1 MILSPVLYAH
11 CLQLTFDSYYSIIC
25 DLSINQHYQH
35 YQQYAP
41 EAPWDTAETLHIFR
55 QTIRQLANLAHTT
68 SPSQSHFAS
77 YLRILELLAHVK
89 IGVLLVDLTK
99 NNILNTTTGSTSQ
112 QHQQQHE
119 QESQEALQV
128 LADLFRTILQ
138 SVRLEHPPEIAE
150 LTQQTI
156 SACLEEYYEGI
167 VLPTPLLDELL
178 IAIGQ
183 GPLVLVTNPQKAA
196 AAAAA
201 KHNKRSLPPHQ
212 IEQVNPSY
220 LVAASVVRNTV
231 NRLSTPIAQLL
242 NGLLNGNPRTVA
254 ESSIQTDALS
264 GHHLFAMPQPQE
276 QTWTANVWSIVYE
289 FHKIA
294 PPILTTVIGTVAN
307 FLTVPHVQPRL
318 AVVQL
323 LGKLFTAN
331 HATLARQF
339 RPCFR
344 AWLTRAND
352 VDTEIRLSMIQ
363 HLIPL
368 LTCGTTSTGG
378 GNIGGNIGI
387 GETTHGG
394 DNICQDAQQTLG
406 HLLEHDACPEVRLDI
421 LHRVCDLA
429 YRHRTAVSPHLLTLV
444 ASRVSSKHKQER
456 KDALTGL
463 AQTYHRQY
471 MAHHLQVI
479 HAGGDNVDLEC
490 ILDVLRRTTTLS
502 RDDDDHHDNDDDH
515 EDHVYRWIP
524 QKIFECVCVTDLMDT
539 EMRSRVVQVV
549 DELLLGSELPKSTK
563 KWTPTAR
570 AVGLA
575 MLLDAIPP
583 HSNAD
588 SWMNNLLA
596 QRAKLQHALAQYL
609 DARALVKKQPV
620 GSEQALTANAKA
632 EDLLEV
638 VAHLTAPPPGTNN
651 NSNNMSTSSMSM
663 IGQGAERNPILAK
676 FHAAKDK
683 HIFRILSTIVT
694 PTHSN
699 AARIRAL
706 EELPKRV
713 KSLGDATVTWVKTL
727 ARRCTMGDF
736 CNVQVIHH
744 CIMLCQE
751 CFREEDL
758 GACMAFFKCVQLASQ
773 HYPELCATPEAFGT
787 LLELFT
793 EARGMPQGKY
803 RKEVDQSGLVTVLSS
818 ILAAAAPSSI
828 TVRKETSGKKEG
840 KWESVVWLILESN
853 HPCFVL
859 FCFVFSINGRET
871 RVQSLMRPFT
881 SSC

>member
-1 MILSPVLYAH
+1 
-11 CLQLTFDSYYSIIC
+11 
-25 DLSINQHYQH
+25 
-35 YQQYAP
+35 
-41 EAPWDTAETLHIFR
+41 
-55 QTIRQLANLAHTT
+55 LANLAHTT
-68 SPSQSHFAS
+68 SPKQPHFAS

-89 IGVLLVDLTK
+89 IGVVLVDLSK
-99 NNILNTTTGSTSQ
+99 NLNQ
-112 QHQQQHE
+112 EHE

-156 SACLEEYYEGI
+156 SACLEEYYEGV
-167 VLPTPLLDELL
+167 VLPTPLLDEVL
-178 IAIGQ
+178 IAMGQ

-196 AAAAA
+196 QLS
-201 KHNKRSLPPHQ
+201 HKRHQKSLPLHQ
-212 IEQVNPSY
+212 VEQVNPSY
-220 LVAASVVRNTV
+220 LVAASVVRKTV
-231 NRLSTPIAQLL
+231 DRLSTPIAQLL
-242 NGLLNGNPRTVA
+242 NGLLNGHPRTVA
-254 ESSIQTDALS
+254 ESSILTDTLS
-264 GHHLFAMPQPQE
+264 ITANFNFATPQPQE

-307 FLTVPHVQPRL
+307 FLTVPGVAPRL

-323 LGKLFTAN
+323 LGKLFGAN
-331 HATLARQF
+331 QATLALQF

-344 AWLTRAND
+344 AWLKRATD
-352 VDTEIRLSMIQ
+352 VEKDIRLSMVQ

-368 LTCGTTSTGG
+368 LSCGG
-378 GNIGGNIGI
+378 GGGG
-387 GETTHGG
+387 GETI
-394 DNICQDAQQTLG
+394 NVEIQKDAQQTLG
-406 HLLEHDACPEVRLDI
+406 QLLEHDSCPEVRLDI

-429 YRHRTAVSPHLLTLV
+429 YRHRTAVSPHLLKMV

-471 MAHHLQVI
+471 MTHHLQAI
-479 HAGGDNVDLEC
+479 HSGGDNVDLEC
-490 ILDVLRRTTTLS
+490 ILSVLRRTCTNT
-502 RDDDDHHDNDDDH
+502 DDSISSEDGDDYFDNDN
-515 EDHVYRWIP
+515 EDHGYRWIP
-524 QKIFECVCVTDLMDT
+524 QKIFECVCFTDQVDT

-575 MLLDAIPP
+575 MILDAIPP

-596 QRAKLQHALAQYL
+596 QRAKLQRSLFQYL
-609 DARALVKKQPV
+609 DARALVKEQPV
-620 GSEQALTANAKA
+620 GSEEAMTANAKA

-638 VAHLTAPPPGTNN
+638 VAHLTAPPPGTNII
-651 NSNNMSTSSMSM
+651 S
-663 IGQGAERNPILAK
+663 IGQGERNPVLAK

-683 HIFRILSTIVT
+683 HIFRILSTIVS

-736 CNVQVIHH
+736 CNAQVIHH

-751 CFREEDL
+751 CFREEDI
-758 GACMAFFKCVQLASQ
+758 GACMAFLKCVQLASQ

-787 LLELFT
+787 LMELFT
-793 EARGMPQGKY
+793 EARRMTHGKY
-803 RKEVDQSGLVTVLSS
+803 RKEVDQSGLVTVLSA
-818 ILAAAAPSSI
+818 ILAAAAPSST
-828 TVRKETSGKKEG
+828 TVSKY
-840 KWESVVWLILESN
+840 
-853 HPCFVL
+853 
-859 FCFVFSINGRET
+859 
-871 RVQSLMRPFT
+871 
-881 SSC
+881 